1 MRVLYIEDDDI
12 LAQFVQIGLKPH
24 GFVVDHVSNAEDGRA
39 ALATINYDA
48 ILLDLNLPD
57 ADGISLLKK
66 LRMERNSTPIL
77 ILSSRGRTDE
87 RVAGLHAGADD
98 YLPKPFEIG
107 ELAARLHAVS
117 RRSRLLNDELSCGN
131 LTFSPTKQTASVM
144 GKTLP
149 LRRRETAVLSCLL
162 RGMGRP
168 VSKSFIEDQLYS
180 FGEEVASNSVEVHVH
195 NLRKQ
200 LSVAGATVRIETR
213 RGIGYVLS
221 EDHRDC
227 EKKPINPPSH

>member
-1 MRVLYIEDDDI
+1 MRLLYIEDDDI

-24 GFVVDHVSNAEDGRA
+24 GFVVDHVPNAEDGRA
-39 ALATINYDA
+39 ALSTISYDA

-66 LRMERNSTPIL
+66 LRAERNSTPIL

-87 RVAGLHAGADD
+87 RVTGLHAGADD
-98 YLPKPFEIG
+98 YLPKPFEVG
-107 ELAARLHAVS
+107 ELAARLHAVA
-117 RRSRLLNDELSCGN
+117 RRSKLLNAELSCGN
-131 LTFSPTKQTASVM
+131 LTFLPAEQTASVA

-162 RGMGRP
+162 RSAGRP

-180 FGEEVASNSVEVHVH
+180 FGEEVASNSVEVHIH

-200 LSVAGATVRIETR
+200 LAAAGATVRIETR

-221 EDHRDC
+221 EDRAGC
-227 EKKPINPPSH
+227 ELKPAKSRPK

>member
-12 LAQFVQIGLKPH
+12 LAQFVQVGLKPQ
-24 GFVVDHVSNAEDGRA
+24 GFVVDHVPNAEDGRV
-39 ALATINYDA
+39 ALATTNYDA

-57 ADGISLLKK
+57 ADGISLLRK
-66 LRMERNSTPIL
+66 LRTERNSTPIL

-87 RVAGLHAGADD
+87 RITGLHAGADD

-107 ELAARLHAVS
+107 ELAARLYAVS
-117 RRSRLLNDELSCGN
+117 RRSKMLNDEFSCGN
-131 LTFSPTKQTASVM
+131 LTFVPAEQTASVM

-149 LRRRETAVLSCLL
+149 LRRREVAVLSCLL
-162 RGMGRP
+162 RGVGRP

-180 FGEEVASNSVEVHVH
+180 FGEEVASNSVEVHIH

-200 LSVAGATVRIETR
+200 LAGAGATIRIETR

-221 EDHRDC
+221 EDCQDS
-227 EKKPINPPSH
+227 KPKAAKN

>member
-12 LAQFVQIGLKPH
+12 LAQFVQVGLKPQ
-24 GFVVDHVSNAEDGRA
+24 GFVVDHVPNAEDGRA
-39 ALATINYDA
+39 ALATTNYDA

-57 ADGISLLKK
+57 ADGISLLRK
-66 LRMERNSTPIL
+66 LRTERNSTPIL

-87 RVAGLHAGADD
+87 RITGLHAGADD

-107 ELAARLHAVS
+107 ELAARLYAVS
-117 RRSRLLNDELSCGN
+117 RRSKMLNDEFSCGN
-131 LTFSPTKQTASVM
+131 LTFVPAEQTASVM

-149 LRRRETAVLSCLL
+149 LRRREVAVLSCLL
-162 RGMGRP
+162 RGVGRP
-168 VSKSFIEDQLYS
+168 VSKSFIEDQMYS
-180 FGEEVASNSVEVHVH
+180 FGEEVASNSVEVHIH

-200 LSVAGATVRIETR
+200 LAAAGATVRIETR

-221 EDHRDC
+221 EAGSCQGHAVL
-227 EKKPINPPSH
+227 P